1 MNNKKISKFE
11 KEIKNMS
18 EPEKEFFINSI
29 GYRVRKLRLEH
40 GFSQLDLAKKAG
52 AASYQN
58 IQNVEKNI
66 VKIPLFIDGLAKAL
80 GASIDYLITG
90 EENPKNV
97 NQISFFSV
105 DSLIKHDLDSDYH
118 LVKIKKDELLFVPQG
133 VEILGKVDNV
143 FIGHTN

>member
-11 KEIKNMS
+11 KEIQNMS
-18 EPEKEFFINSI
+18 EPKKERYINSI

-40 GFSQLDLAKKAG
+40 GFSQLDLAEKAG
-52 AASYQN
+52 AVSHQN
-58 IQNVEKNI
+58 IQSVEKNK

-105 DSLIKHDLDSDYH
+105 ESVIKYDLNSDYH
-118 LVKIKKDELLFVPQG
+118 LVKIKKDEQLFVPQG
-133 VEILGKVDNV
+133 VEILGKVDKV

>member
-18 EPEKEFFINSI
+18 EPEKELFINSI

-40 GFSQLDLAKKAG
+40 GFSQLVLAKKAG
-52 AASYQN
+52 ATSYQS

-80 GASIDYLITG
+80 GASIDYLING
-90 EENPKNV
+90 EGNP
-97 NQISFFSV
+97 ISFFSV
-105 DSLIKHDLDSDYH
+105 DSLIKYDLNSDYH
-118 LVKIKKDELLFVPQG
+118 LVKIKKDELLCVPQG

-143 FIGHTN
+143 FIGHKN

>member
-11 KEIKNMS
+11 KKIKNMS
-18 EPEKEFFINSI
+18 EPEKELFINSI

-52 AASYQN
+52 AASYQS

-66 VKIPLFIDGLAKAL
+66 VKIPHFIKGLAKVL
-80 GASIDYLITG
+80 GTSTDYLITG
-90 EENPKNV
+90 EGNPKNV

-105 DSLIKHDLDSDYH
+105 DSLIKYDLNSDYH
-118 LVKIKKDELLFVPQG
+118 LVKIKKDGQLFVPQG
-133 VEILGKVDNV
+133 VEILGKVDKV
-143 FIGHTN
+143 FLDI